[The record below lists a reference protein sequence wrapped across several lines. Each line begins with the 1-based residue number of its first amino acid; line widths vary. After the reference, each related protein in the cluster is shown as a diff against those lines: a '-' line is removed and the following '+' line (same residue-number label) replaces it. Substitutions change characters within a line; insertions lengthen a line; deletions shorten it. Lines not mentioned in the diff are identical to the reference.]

1 MDWDGQ
7 KGTARTTTIP
17 CWKSEVIPKVRVG
30 ERTALINQVR
40 AIRPDGRATRSG
52 IEPADD
58 HAGRRRARPPL
69 WRSPT
74 SSPGSPGRCSGAAKG
89 SSSGDCPWRPSCWS
103 GQSRSALTDRCGL
116 REAISRSPDSRTPLR
131 KPGLKNGVIRR
142 REVYEHP
149 SAPISIL
156 AGRSPPKPD
165 TLQQTDHRR
174 SRIIS
179 RRRGGPYVLNASTTR
194 SF

>member
-1 MDWDGQ
+1 M
-7 KGTARTTTIP
+7 
-17 CWKSEVIPKVRVG
+17 S
-30 ERTALINQVR
+30 
-40 AIRPDGRATRSG
+40 
-52 IEPADD
+52 
-58 HAGRRRARPPL
+58 PL

-74 SSPGSPGRCSGAAKG
+74 SSPGSPGRCYGAAKG

-165 TLQQTDHRR
+165 TLQRALRNRPR
-174 SRIIS
+174 SASASIS
-179 RRRGGPYVLNASTTR
+179 RLLSQRLRNLSAWLLLTTLTFPTRRCLFYIPAIAGLQCWRVCKGKSYSGIFAVRRPFLRATAKTVPKCTT
-194 SF
+194 

>member
-1 MDWDGQ
+1 MSKQ
-7 KGTARTTTIP
+7 KNDDRDAEGHEASRRRQARQPISSQAADPRRASGVAP
-17 CWKSEVIPKVRVG
+17 C
-30 ERTALINQVR
+30 
-40 AIRPDGRATRSG
+40 
-52 IEPADD
+52 
-58 HAGRRRARPPL
+58 RRARHAARPMGQSTAAARP
-69 WRSPT
+69 SQ
-74 SSPGSPGRCSGAAKG
+74 GRHCGVRQQARQDRLGGAAARRKVRRQG
-89 SSSGDCPWRPSCWS
+89 TSCWS

-149 SAPISIL
+149 SAPLSIL

-179 RRRGGPYVLNASTTR
+179 RRRGGP
-194 SF
+194 

>member
-1 MDWDGQ
+1 MSPGPTRRSADGP
-7 KGTARTTTIP
+7 KHCCSAPIP
-17 CWKSEVIPKVRVG
+17 APIP
-30 ERTALINQVR
+30 
-40 AIRPDGRATRSG
+40 RS
-52 IEPADD
+52 
-58 HAGRRRARPPL
+58 PL

-89 SSSGDCPWRPSCWS
+89 SSSGDCPWRLSCWS

-165 TLQQTDHRR
+165 RLQQTDHRR

-179 RRRGGPYVLNASTTR
+179 RRRGGPYGFDSSSPVGIGGAQSRRGGRVARGERADVPPLDAA
-194 SF
+194 